1 MTAHVD
7 DREHDTVAE
16 PIINMSLFAAADQ
29 TGIHEFLARVAFG
42 RHRID
47 ERVEG
52 IRCIAESETVH
63 RPSGQTSVDKI
74 LLCGSVFR
82 PPECVIIIASG
93 IPAERVQTLSV
104 ARRFALGFALFGYL
118 HARPLGEI
126 AYRIREGQTFRLHN
140 KGDDTAACAAAEAVK
155 DLLVRRDRKRTG
167 FLVVEGTQTEIVR
180 AALFQLHILRDHV
193 HDVVARGQ
201 LVQKDTVKRHFVPLL
216 PYLSNE
222 NEYMIPI
229 FVNPQSYSSFSE

>member
-1 MTAHVD
+1 M
-7 DREHDTVAE
+7 
-16 PIINMSLFAAADQ
+16 
-29 TGIHEFLARVAFG
+29 
-42 RHRID
+42 
-47 ERVEG
+47 EG

-104 ARRFALGFALFGYL
+104 ARRFALGFALLGYL

-155 DLLVRRDRKRTG
+155 DLLVRRNRKRTG

-180 AALFQLHILRDHV
+180 AAFFQLHILRNDLYN
-193 HDVVARGQ
+193 VVPRGQ
-201 LVQKDTVKRHFVPLL
+201 LVQKYTVKRHFVPLL